1 MVVQQAPRRRVTP
14 EGHND
19 LLDVWREQVDQARR
33 GQELGWSV
41 AQGLAQESAAAY
53 EGFLES
59 VFFYYSEN
67 ARAAEE
73 GTREG

>member
-1 MVVQQAPRRRVTP
+1 MVVQQPRRRIVTP

-33 GQELGWSV
+33 GRELSWNL
-41 AQGLAQESAAAY
+41 AQRLSQESAAAY
-53 EGFLES
+53 DDFLEAL
-59 VFFYYSEN
+59 FFYYGEN

-73 GTREG
+73 GTKEG

>member
-1 MVVQQAPRRRVTP
+1 MDVQQAPRRRATP
-14 EGHND
+14 EGHDD

-33 GQELGWSV
+33 GQELGWNL

-53 EGFLES
+53 DDFLEAL
-59 VFFYYSEN
+59 FFYYGES

-73 GTREG
+73 GTKAG